1 MGARA
6 VARRSRR
13 VLALASA
20 VAVLAGVVLLTS
32 GLLPRD
38 SAASAPGARVGQEVP
53 VTAMDRSVAP
63 ANNSPVL
70 VADPGDRQ
78 FVALANRLDAPD
90 FSCALHVSGDGG
102 RSWAPVVPV
111 RVLPEGAEKCYAP
124 EVAFDRDGRLYYL
137 FVGLAGRGNEPMGAF
152 LTSSEDRGRTFSPPR
167 RVLGP
172 LSFAVRMAIDPDLG
186 EAGRMHLVWIAVT
199 ADPPLGGFP
208 APPNPIMSAH
218 SDDGGQSFS
227 EPVQVSDAQRD
238 RVVAPALALGPDH
251 SVHVGYYDLGRDA
264 VDYQG
269 LEGPVW
275 QEPWSVVLASST
287 DGGERFDEASVVEDA
302 VVPYERVLLIF
313 TMTPPALAV
322 HGEQVCVAWADGR
335 SGDADVL
342 ARCSDDRGRS
352 WLKAQRLNDDEVG
365 NGLSQ
370 FTPQLDFSPQGRLD
384 AVFHDRRG
392 HPSNGLNYAYLTFST
407 DGGRSWAPNVKLSR
421 HASSSLV
428 GQHYANPSAMG
439 RAEFGSRLGLLSGP
453 GGALAAWGDTRNS
466 RPDSTGQD
474 VFTATVEL
482 PRTGRSYAVPAGAVL
497 VGAGALGLIAGRRR
511 RPDTAGQPVVA
522 T

>member
-1 MGARA
+1 MNASCPPAPRRRWLLSVGAA
-6 VARRSRR
+6 
-13 VLALASA
+13 
-20 VAVLAGVVLLTS
+20 AVLAGL
-32 GLLPRD
+32 GLLVGALLPD
-38 SAASAPGARVGQEVP
+38 GAQADAALVGLEVA

-90 FSCALHVSGDGG
+90 FSCALHVSGDAG

-152 LTSSEDRGRTFSPPR
+152 LTSSDDRGRTFSPPR

-186 EAGRMHLVWIAVT
+186 QAGRMHLVWIAVT

-208 APPNPIMSAH
+208 APPNPIMSAY
-218 SDDGGQSFS
+218 SDDGGESFTA
-227 EPVQVSDAQRD
+227 PVQVSDAQRD

-275 QEPWSVVLASST
+275 QQPWSVLLASST
-287 DGGERFDEASVVEDA
+287 DGGERFGEAVVVEDA

-322 HGEQVCVAWADGR
+322 HGEQVCAAWADGR

-342 ARCSDDRGRS
+342 ARCSDDGGRR
-352 WLKAQRLNDDEVG
+352 WNEATRINDDPLG

-392 HPSNGLNYAYLTFST
+392 HPSNGLNYTYLTFSS
-407 DGGRSWAPNVKLSR
+407 DGGRSWAPNVQLSR

-428 GQHYANPSAMG
+428 GQRYANPSAMG

-453 GGALAAWGDTRNS
+453 DSALAAWGDTRNS

-474 VFTATVEL
+474 VFTAIVAL
-482 PRTGRSYAVPAGAVL
+482 PASGPSWPVPVGVGL
-497 VGAGALGLIAGRRR
+497 VGAGVLGLAASLLGRR
-511 RPDTAGQPVVA
+511 TAGNRPGV
-522 T
+522 TP